1 MAVEVSETVEK
12 PRPVVFYVKTGVVSH
27 RLFPRIEENYPEA
40 IGKSPG
46 RVGRDDSFELGSG
59 GRVENECFQVA
70 AVHFSTRLVSL
81 FPLTSK
87 CPTLSVSMSIVR
99 AVSVGFFHWRDSLKL
114 VR

>member
-27 RLFPRIEENYPEA
+27 RLFIGVEENYPEA

-46 RVGRDDSFELGSG
+46 RVGRDDSFELSLG
-59 GRVENECFQVA
+59 GRVEDECFQVA
-70 AVHFSTRLVSL
+70 AVHFSTRVVSL

-87 CPTLSVSMSIVR
+87 CPTLSFSFVVI
-99 AVSVGFFHWRDSLKL
+99 FFLGL
-114 VR
+114 VEIGEKNRKK